1 MDIAE
6 RYKQNPKAFEDLSKS
21 IVEGGSGKW
30 GDSPMPPQPMLHNQE
45 VSQIIDYI
53 LEINSTEGSNSSLGT
68 SGEYKTRAF
77 IKRSSGG
84 RLDTYIPTP
93 WEMGS
98 YVFLA
103 SYSDKGSKGKD
114 GLNLSG
120 EDYFLLRYP
129 VLAPEDADFFSETGI
144 SFTPSTNDPGFIF
157 TGNGGYIGFK
167 GIDLRGI
174 NQVKIGAPNRFW
186 HWSHFVGA
194 TIEIRSGS
202 PEGPVIGQAFSVPP
216 APKADKG
223 PFFGEAMGAPAIF
236 DVSKTEGIHDF
247 YIVVKNLAA
256 KESDALIMMTGI
268 EFIK

>member
-1 MDIAE
+1 
-6 RYKQNPKAFEDLSKS
+6 
-21 IVEGGSGKW
+21 
-30 GDSPMPPQPMLHNQE
+30 
-45 VSQIIDYI
+45 
-53 LEINSTEGSNSSLGT
+53 
-68 SGEYKTRAF
+68 
-77 IKRSSGG
+77 
-84 RLDTYIPTP
+84 
-93 WEMGS
+93 MGA

-157 TGNGGYIGFK
+157 TGNGGHIGFK
-167 GIDLRGI
+167 DIDLTGI

-202 PEGPVIGQAFSVPP
+202 PEGPIIGEAFTVPP
-216 APKADKG
+216 APKGEKG

-236 DVSKTEGIHDF
+236 DVSKSEGIHDF
-247 YIVVKNLAA
+247 YIVVKNRGA
-256 KESDALIMMTGI
+256 KESDALILMTGI